1 MHEQKN
7 FRKIGCA
14 ECAAGAGLG
23 FDFTMAFQ
31 PIVQAGAHTVYAQEA
46 LVRGLQ
52 GEGASEVFRHVNE
65 DNRYAFDQA
74 CRVKAIELAA
84 ELQVDSYIS
93 INFMPNAVYRPEL
106 CIRTTMEAAE
116 TYGFPIRQIIFEF
129 TEGEFITDTTHVR
142 DIVRHYKE
150 RGFLT
155 ALDDFGAGYAGL
167 NLLAEI
173 QTDLIKLD
181 MALIRGIDQDRRRQ
195 SIVKAVMAMCR
206 ELSTQVIAE
215 GIETREEYAALLD
228 LGVELFQ
235 GYYFAR
241 PAFRALAPLP
251 PHALYAR

>member
-1 MHEQKN
+1 MLEQKN

-23 FDFTMAFQ
+23 FDFAMAFQ
-31 PIVQAGAHTVYAQEA
+31 PIVHAGTRRVYAQEA
-46 LVRGLQ
+46 LVRGPG
-52 GEGASEVFRHVNE
+52 GESASHVFSQVKE

-74 CRVKAIELAA
+74 CRVKAIQLAA
-84 ELQVDSYIS
+84 ELKVDSFIS

-129 TEGEFITDTTHVR
+129 TEGEFITDTSHVR
-142 DIVRHYKE
+142 EIVRHYKE

-181 MALIRGIDQDRRRQ
+181 MALVRGIDRDRRRQ
-195 SIVKAVMAMCR
+195 TIVKAVLAMCR

-215 GIETREEYAALLD
+215 GIETAGEYQALQD